1 MHHPVCVQYATYI
14 SIGETA
20 MTITTYPTVAPAI
33 ALGQDNPFLD
43 MMSKVSNAYSDSMQ
57 TNASELWMSSA
68 RIVQEHTTRAMVNAT
83 QECIA
88 ALAQN
93 AADIQQRSFVR
104 LGTANQ
110 KAMEIMTTAFTDA
123 ITAGFKPTA

>member
-1 MHHPVCVQYATYI
+1 MT
-14 SIGETA
+14 GTA
-20 MTITTYPTVAPAI
+20 YPNLAPAFE
-33 ALGQDNPFLD
+33 LSKNNPFFN
-43 MMSKVSNAYSDSMQ
+43 MMSKVGDAYSDSMQ
-57 TNASELWMSSA
+57 TNANELWMSSA

-93 AADIQQRSFVR
+93 AAAIQQRSFAR

-110 KAMEIMTTAFTDA
+110 KAMEIMAAAFTEA
-123 ITAGFKPTA
+123 MTAGFKPAA

>member
-1 MHHPVCVQYATYI
+1 
-14 SIGETA
+14 
-20 MTITTYPTVAPAI
+20 MTITTYPGLAAATAPAK
-33 ALGQDNPFLD
+33 DNPFYD

-93 AADIQQRSFVR
+93 AAAIQQRSFAR
-104 LGTANQ
+104 LGMANQ

-123 ITAGFKPTA
+123 MTAGFRPAK

>member
-1 MHHPVCVQYATYI
+1 M
-14 SIGETA
+14 S
-20 MTITTYPTVAPAI
+20 MTTYPNLAPAI
-33 ALGQDNPFLD
+33 EIAQNNPFLD
-43 MMSKVSNAYSDSMQ
+43 MMSKVGNAYSDSMQ
-57 TNASELWMSSA
+57 TNAGELLMSSA

-83 QECIA
+83 QDCIV

-104 LGTANQ
+104 IGTANQ

-123 ITAGFKPTA
+123 MTAGFKPRS